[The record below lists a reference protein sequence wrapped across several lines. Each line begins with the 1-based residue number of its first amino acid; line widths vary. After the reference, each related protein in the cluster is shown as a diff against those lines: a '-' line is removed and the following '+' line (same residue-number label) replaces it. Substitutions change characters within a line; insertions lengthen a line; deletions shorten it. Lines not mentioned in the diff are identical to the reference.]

1 MHEVT
6 TIHWKEM
13 KTGTIT
19 GEKGIWLENLEPKMS
34 SNNTKT
40 EALNFYIT
48 KTKYPTSAVT

>member
-1 MHEVT
+1 
-6 TIHWKEM
+6 M

-40 EALNFYIT
+40 DVDCEALNFYIT